1 MNSNIFFLG
10 IIEILSA
17 ISMGLVILS
26 TTYKLLKWYGKKSF
40 NIGHN
45 NVAYSIFIASVLFGM
60 GLMVSGTIE
69 PIVSSFRLLSNV
81 EESTTG
87 LLFSF
92 LFRGGL
98 YIIIAYTAGLTISL
112 LGILIYSKLTPIDEF
127 VEMKNNNIGVAII
140 SSAIIITLILLTKD
154 GVALVIESLIPYPEL
169 PPR

>member
-1 MNSNIFFLG
+1 MNSNVFFLG

-17 ISMGLVILS
+17 VSMGLVILS
-26 TTYKLLKWYGKKSF
+26 TTYKILKWYGKKKF

-45 NVAYSIFIASVLFGM
+45 NLAYSIFIASVLFGM

-69 PIVSSFRLLSNV
+69 PIVSSFRLLSNS
-81 EESTTG
+81 EESTFG
-87 LLFSF
+87 LLISF

-98 YIIIAYTAGLTISL
+98 YILIAYSAGLIISL
-112 LGILIYSKLTPIDEF
+112 TGIMIYSKLTPIDEF
-127 VEMKNNNIGVAII
+127 VEMKNNNIGVALI

-154 GVALVIESLIPYPEL
+154 GVALVIESLIPYPQL

>member
-1 MNSNIFFLG
+1 MNSNVFFLG

-17 ISMGLVILS
+17 ASMGLVILS
-26 TTYKLLKWYGKKSF
+26 TTYKILKWYGKKKF

-45 NVAYSIFIASVLFGM
+45 NLAYSIFIASVLIGM

-69 PIVSSFRLLSNV
+69 PIVSSFRLLSNT
-81 EESTTG
+81 EESSTQ
-87 LLFSF
+87 LFLSF

-98 YIIIAYTAGLTISL
+98 YILIAYSAGLAISL
-112 LGILIYSKLTPIDEF
+112 MGIVIYSKLTPIDEF

-140 SSAIIITLILLTKD
+140 SGAIIITLILLTKD

>member
-17 ISMGLVILS
+17 VSMGLIILS
-26 TTYKLLKWYGKKSF
+26 TTYKILKWYGKWKF

-45 NVAYSIFIASVLFGM
+45 NASYSIFIASVLFGM
-60 GLMVSGTIE
+60 GFMVSGTIE
-69 PIVSSFRLLSNV
+69 PIVSSFRLLSNI
-81 EESTTG
+81 EESTSG
-87 LLFSF
+87 LILSF
-92 LFRGGL
+92 LLRGGV
-98 YIIIAYTAGLTISL
+98 YILIAYSAGLAISL
-112 LGILIYSKLTPIDEF
+112 VGILIYSKLTPIDEF

-140 SSAIIITLILLTKD
+140 SGAIIITLILLTKD